1 MIHCRTKTFYRYVFG
16 PKIVTPL
23 LEQDDFF
30 SLKPEKLHLFVMASN
45 VEVGNK
51 KLTNKL
57 EQKVLHG
64 RREIKNKLIY
74 LITSSC
80 QIFSKVL
87 CQKDDYTANRV
98 WGF

>member
-1 MIHCRTKTFYRYVFG
+1 MCLDLQTYYS
-16 PKIVTPL
+16 VTVTITG
-23 LEQDDFF
+23 DGFF
-30 SLKPEKLHLFVMASN
+30 FLMQPEKLHLFVMASN

-57 EQKVLHG
+57 EQKVLRG

-74 LITSSC
+74 LITPSC
-80 QIFSKVL
+80 QIFSQVL

-98 WGF
+98 